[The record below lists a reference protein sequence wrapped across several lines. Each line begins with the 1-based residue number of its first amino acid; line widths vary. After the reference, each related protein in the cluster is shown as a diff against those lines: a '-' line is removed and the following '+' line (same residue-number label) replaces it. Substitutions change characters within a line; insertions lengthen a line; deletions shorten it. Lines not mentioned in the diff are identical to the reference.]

1 MILPDLFDGDLAMTR
16 ESIETPIGEMRFL
29 ITRKSWEVLSGDED
43 MPSYMPHTNFVVIAH
58 HPVTGVMTMAGA
70 KLEDGDDLRTACAD
84 AAQDL
89 TLSVQAI
96 KAYLKG
102 LDGTSP

>member
-1 MILPDLFDGDLAMTR
+1 MIPSDLFDGDLTITR
-16 ESIETPIGEMRFL
+16 ETIETPIGEVRFL
-29 ITRKSWEVLSGDED
+29 MTRKSWEAMSGDED
-43 MPSYMPHTNFVVIAH
+43 VPSYMPHTNFVVIAH
-58 HPVTGVMTMAGA
+58 HTETGVMTMAGA

-84 AAQDL
+84 AARDL

-102 LDGTSP
+102 LDGTTP